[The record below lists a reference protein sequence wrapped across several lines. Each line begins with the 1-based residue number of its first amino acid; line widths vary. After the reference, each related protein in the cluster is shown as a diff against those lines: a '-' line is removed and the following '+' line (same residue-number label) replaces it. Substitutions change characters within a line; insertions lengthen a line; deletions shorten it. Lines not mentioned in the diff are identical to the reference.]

1 MATAVVEA
9 GVKSARLERATNAR
23 MGIHRSRRWALP
35 LLPAEE
41 VSLGLLRLI
50 QASASTRD
58 LVHAALMFFKEH
70 SGCESVG
77 IRLREGDDFPHAE
90 IRGFP
95 SRFIR
100 LDSGLCARGTG
111 GVAGVDGG
119 RNPPAGCICADVIQ
133 GRFDAGSPFFTAAGS
148 FWTNSATEMAIVGA
162 GIDRLLSAPNRCNSQ
177 GYESMARIPL
187 RVGNERLGLLQFN
200 DRRNGLF
207 SVEAVRY
214 WEGLADYL
222 AVGLA
227 RLRSDEALRARESHY
242 RTLLESANDLVSIWD
257 LDGRLLE
264 VNQVGSE
271 LLGYSREELLRL
283 NAADLHTPAAAGRF
297 RNDLKDV
304 VRSGRAVFQTTLRD
318 KAGAPIP
325 AEVSSRLID
334 FEGRTAVLSITRDL
348 RERMFAEEALR
359 ESEERYRTLFDTM
372 VEGFAYCRML
382 YDDEGRPEDWV
393 HLAANK
399 AFCELTRLV
408 DVAGKKATELFPT
421 IRDAA
426 PDLFEVYGRV
436 AATGRAERFETY
448 FAPLSL
454 RLQIAVSSPG
464 EGHFVAVFNDVTEQ
478 RVLEDQLRQSQK
490 MEAIGRLA
498 GGVAHDFNNL
508 LTAILGYSDL
518 ILATEEG
525 ISGSLEAGVL
535 EIKAAAERAGALTGQ
550 ILAFSRRQV
559 LQPQAVC
566 LNDVLMGMESL
577 LHRALG
583 EDIDLAFYLAPD
595 LAMCAVDPGQMEQ
608 VLMNLAVN
616 ARDSM
621 PAGGSLTVETT
632 NVNLTRK
639 YADTHP
645 ESRPGPHVLLAVSD
659 TGCGMDQETMSHV
672 FEPFFTTKDTGRGTG
687 LGLATVFGIV
697 KQSGGGI
704 TVYSEPGLGTS
715 FKVYLPQVDAPLPSA
730 APVAAAPEVRAEKK
744 SATVLV
750 VEDEPALRA
759 LVGRILKGAG
769 HKVVEADSVAQAR
782 EALEAADVIP
792 ELLLTDVVLR
802 GSEGGQTIAGELRE
816 RFPGLRV
823 IFMSGYSKD
832 SMVHSGRLDPDMELL
847 EKPFSAEAL
856 LQRVREV
863 LLNAGE

>member
-1 MATAVVEA
+1 MRSAKTDRAANA
-9 GVKSARLERATNAR
+9 GTR
-23 MGIHRSRRWALP
+23 IHRSRRRALP

-58 LVHAALMFFKEH
+58 LVHAALIFFKEH

-77 IRLREGDDFPHAE
+77 IRLREGDGLPYAE
-90 IRGFP
+90 LRGFP

-100 LDSGLCARGTG
+100 LESGLCA
-111 GVAGVDGG
+111 DE
-119 RNPPAGCICADVIQ
+119 CMCANVIQ
-133 GRFDAGSPFFTAAGS
+133 GKFDAGSPFFTAAGS
-148 FWTNSATEMAIVGA
+148 FWTNCMTEALTG
-162 GIDRLLSAPNRCNSQ
+162 GTETDRRLCAPNRCNSH
-177 GYESMARIPL
+177 GYESVAYIPL
-187 RVGNERLGLLQFN
+187 RVGSDRLGLLQLN
-200 DRRNGLF
+200 DRRNGFF
-207 SVEAVRY
+207 SVEALQY

-227 RLRSDEALRARESHY
+227 RLRSDEALRAGASHY

-257 LDGRLLE
+257 LDGRFLE
-264 VNQVGSE
+264 VNQVGPD
-271 LLGYSREELLRL
+271 LLGYSREELLRF
-283 NAADLHTPAAAGRF
+283 NAADLLTPVAAGRF
-297 RNDLKDV
+297 SHDLKEV

-318 KAGAPIP
+318 KTGKPIP

-334 FEGRTAVLSITRDL
+334 FDGHTAVLSITRDL
-348 RERMFAEEALR
+348 RERVFAEEALR
-359 ESEERYRTLFDTM
+359 ESEERYRALFDNM
-372 VEGFAYCRML
+372 IEGFAYCRII
-382 YDDEGRPEDWV
+382 YDKEGRPEDWV
-393 HLAANK
+393 HLAVNK
-399 AFCELTRLV
+399 AFRELMGLASV
-408 DVAGKKATELFPT
+408 EGKKATELFPAILGT
-421 IRDAA
+421 A

-436 AATGRAERFETY
+436 AATGRPERFETY

-454 RLQIAVSSPG
+454 RLQIAASSPG

-478 RVLEDQLRQSQK
+478 RALEEQLRQAQK

-518 ILATEEG
+518 ILKTEEG
-525 ISGSLEAGVL
+525 LSGSLVDSVL
-535 EIKAAAERAGALTGQ
+535 EIKAAAERAAALTGQ

-566 LNDVLMGMESL
+566 LNDVLLGMESL
-577 LHRALG
+577 LRRTLG
-583 EDIDLAFYLAPD
+583 EDIDLAFFLAPD
-595 LAMCAVDPGQMEQ
+595 LATCEVDPGQMEQ

-621 PAGGSLTVETT
+621 QAGGSLTVETT
-632 NVNLTRK
+632 NINLTRK

-659 TGCGMDQETMSHV
+659 TGCGMDQDTMSHA
-672 FEPFFTTKDTGRGTG
+672 FEPFFTTKEPGRGTG
-687 LGLATVFGIV
+687 LGLSTVFGIV

-704 TVYSEPGLGTS
+704 SVYSEPGLGTS
-715 FKVYLPQVDAPLPSA
+715 FKVYLPQVDTPLPCA
-730 APVAAAPEVRAEKK
+730 APPAAALEVQARK

-759 LVGRILKGAG
+759 LVGRILKAAG
-769 HKVVEADSVAQAR
+769 YKIIEAGSATQAR
-782 EALEAADVIP
+782 EALEAASASPD
-792 ELLLTDVVLR
+792 LLLADVVLR
-802 GSEGGQTIAGELRE
+802 GSEGGRALAGELQE
-816 RFPGLRV
+816 RFPGMGV

-832 SMVHSGRLDPDMELL
+832 SMVHSGRLGQDMELL
-847 EKPFSAEAL
+847 EKPFTAEAM

-863 LLNAGE
+863 LSNAGD

>member
-1 MATAVVEA
+1 MRPELGNVGNAANVRTTIVEA
-9 GVKSARLERATNAR
+9 GVKSARLEKAVNAGTR
-23 MGIHRSRRWALP
+23 IHRSRRWALP
-35 LLPAEE
+35 LLPPEE
-41 VSLGLLRLI
+41 VSLRLLRLI
-50 QASASTRD
+50 QASTSTRD
-58 LVHAALMFFKEH
+58 LVHAALVFCKEH

-77 IRLREGDDFPHAE
+77 IRLREGDSFPHAE

-100 LDSGLCARGTG
+100 LESGLCGPEC
-111 GVAGVDGG
+111 V
-119 RNPPAGCICADVIQ
+119 CANVIQ
-133 GRFDAGSPFFTAAGS
+133 GRFDAGSPFFTAGGS
-148 FWTNSATEMAIVGA
+148 FWTNSTTELLTGGEAMGR
-162 GIDRLLSAPNRCNSQ
+162 RLCALNRCTSQ
-177 GYESMARIPL
+177 GYESVLLVPL

-200 DRRNGLF
+200 DRRNGFF
-207 SVEAVRY
+207 SAEAVQY

-264 VNQVGSE
+264 VNQAGSE
-271 LLGYSREELLRL
+271 LLGYNRDELLGL
-283 NAADLHTPAAAGRF
+283 NAADLRTPVAARRF
-297 RNDLKDV
+297 LQDLKAV
-304 VRSGRAVFQTTLRD
+304 EVNGRAVFQTTLRD
-318 KAGAPIP
+318 KTGKPIP
-325 AEVSSRLID
+325 VEVNCRLVD
-334 FEGRTAVLSITRDL
+334 FDGRAAVLSITRDL
-348 RERMFAEEALR
+348 RERVSAEEALR
-359 ESEERYRTLFDTM
+359 ESEERYRVLFDNM
-372 VEGFAYCRML
+372 SEGFAYCRII
-382 YDDEGRPEDWV
+382 YDKEGRPEDWV
-393 HLAANK
+393 HLTVNK
-399 AFCELTRLV
+399 AFCELVGLA
-408 DVAGKKATELFPT
+408 DVAGKKATELFPAV
-421 IRDAA
+421 REMA

-436 AATGRAERFETY
+436 AATGRPERFETY

-454 RLQIAVSSPG
+454 RLQIAASSPSK
-464 EGHFVAVFNDVTEQ
+464 GHLVAVFNDVTEQ
-478 RVLEDQLRQSQK
+478 RALEEQLRQSQK

-525 ISGSLEAGVL
+525 ISGSLEAEVL
-535 EIKAAAERAGALTGQ
+535 EIKAAAERAAALTGQ

-566 LNDVLMGMESL
+566 LNDVLLGMESL
-577 LHRALG
+577 LRRTLG

-595 LAMCAVDPGQMEQ
+595 LATCEVDPGQMEQ

-616 ARDSM
+616 ARDAM

-645 ESRPGPHVLLAVSD
+645 DSRPGPHVLLAVSD
-659 TGCGMDQETMSHV
+659 TGCGMDQDTMSHV
-672 FEPFFTTKDTGRGTG
+672 FEPFFTTKDPGRGTG
-687 LGLATVFGIV
+687 LGLSTVFGIV

-704 TVYSEPGLGTS
+704 SVYSEPSLGTS
-715 FKVYLPQVDAPLPSA
+715 FKVYLPQVATPSPRSAPKTVPSDF
-730 APVAAAPEVRAEKK
+730 RAHK
-744 SATVLV
+744 SATILM
-750 VEDEPALRA
+750 VEDDPALRA

-769 HKVVEADSVAQAR
+769 YKVLEADSATRAR
-782 EALEAADVIP
+782 EVLEAAQVTPD
-792 ELLLTDVVLR
+792 LLLTDVVLR
-802 GSEGGQTIAGELRE
+802 GSEGGRTLAEELRE
-816 RFPGLRV
+816 RFTSMSV

-832 SMVHSGRLDPDMELL
+832 SMVHSGRLNQDMELL
-847 EKPFSAEAL
+847 EKPFTAGAM

-863 LLNAGE
+863 LPKAGD